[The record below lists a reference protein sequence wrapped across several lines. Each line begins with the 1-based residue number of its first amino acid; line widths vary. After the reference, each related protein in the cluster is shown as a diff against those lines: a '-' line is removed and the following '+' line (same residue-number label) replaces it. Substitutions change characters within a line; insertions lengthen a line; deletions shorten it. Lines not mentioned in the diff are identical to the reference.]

1 MESIRWQKNN
11 LKQYFEDD
19 DYSEDEVMRIYLPYR
34 FKLKKP
40 EKIPVLLFIIMLF
53 QAEQ

>member
-40 EKIPVLLFIIMLF
+40 EKNSGFAF
-53 QAEQ
+53 YHYAFSS